1 VTGYGASAPRVD
13 RMAAVRQFIAES
25 GFSEALRAPLRGDAS
40 TRSYERLAPGGQ
52 RVLLV
57 NSPRRPH
64 GPPGRGGK
72 PYSAIAHLAE
82 TVVPFVAMANG
93 LRRLGLSAP
102 AIHHADLEQG
112 FLLLEDLGDERVVS
126 GDPAAPI
133 VECYETAVDVLLALH
148 AQRLPDTLPVAP
160 HLAYRTPPYARNSFL
175 IEAELLVDWF

>member
-1 VTGYGASAPRVD
+1 
-13 RMAAVRQFIAES
+13 VRQFIAES

-40 TRSYERLAPGGQ
+40 TRSYERLALRDQ
-52 RVLLV
+52 RVLLM
-57 NSPRRPH
+57 NSPRRPD
-64 GPPGRGGK
+64 GPPVRGDK
-72 PYSAIAHLAE
+72 PSSAIAPLAE
-82 TVVPFVAMANG
+82 TRVAFVARASG
-93 LRRLGLSAP
+93 VRGLGLSAP

-160 HLAYRTPPYARNSFL
+160 QLDYRIPP
-175 IEAELLVDWF
+175 